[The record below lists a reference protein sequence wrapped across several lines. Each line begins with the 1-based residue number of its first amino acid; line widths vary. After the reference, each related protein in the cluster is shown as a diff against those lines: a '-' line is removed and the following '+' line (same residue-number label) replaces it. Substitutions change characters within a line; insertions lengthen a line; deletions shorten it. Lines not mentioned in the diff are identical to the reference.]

1 MSAISDA
8 LAGRSGQGL
17 SSILAQLNAL
27 LTPTE
32 QLPGTQ
38 SPYSVLLAQ
47 PGMMSRPAPMAS
59 TSGASN
65 ATPGASHGPSSLQ
78 GLLKE
83 AGPLKSAISSLFAP
97 SLATYAGG
105 APADSAV
112 TAALGNVGAQT
123 APTAASIQA
132 GNDAALAA
140 SNGGAAGAGA
150 GLLGMGQ
157 IGSGLAADS
166 AVTGTLGSVGAQTAG
181 DAAAIQAANDAALGG
196 SAATSGGS
204 GAATGAGLGAGAG
217 AAAALGAVALP
228 LALAAFVPTGENA
241 QWWSG
246 LSDQIKGTGQY
257 ANMSPQDRQFN
268 QSAGAIELMSMLKQ
282 GEPTPYSSQ
291 QVAAMGITPQLIAEA
306 FPTIS
311 SPSGTAQG
319 WLGGSGRGLAPK

>member
-17 SSILAQLNAL
+17 SSILAQLNTL

-38 SPYSVLLAQ
+38 SRYSVLLAQ
-47 PGMMSRPAPMAS
+47 PGMVSRAAPMANA
-59 TSGASN
+59 TGASN
-65 ATPGASHGPSSLQ
+65 GAPGASQGSSSLQ

-241 QWWSG
+241 SWWQG
-246 LSDQIKGTGQY
+246 LTNQINNPATAAMGKSTL
-257 ANMSPQDRQFN
+257 AND
-268 QSAGAIELMSMLKQ
+268 LMNNP
-282 GEPTPYSSQ
+282 GDNPYSSQ
-291 QVAAMGITPQLIAEA
+291 QLQAWGIPQIMQQISQPITSPIAH
-306 FPTIS
+306 
-311 SPSGTAQG
+311 G
-319 WLGGSGRGLAPK
+319 WLGGSARGLAPK